1 MNRWRLDGYRSI
13 VTGGSKGIGLAIVK
27 ELLSLGAEVVA
38 VARNQSELARVLDE
52 EAPGA
57 LAVAADVSTAEGRS
71 AVVEGLPPSWERVDI
86 LVNNA
91 GTNIRKRSLEYSKD
105 EYDRVMDANLTSAFE
120 LSRRLHPHLKASG
133 RGSIVNIGSV
143 AGITPI
149 GTGVV
154 YAMSKAAMSHMTGSL
169 AAEWA
174 RDGIRVN
181 LVAPWYTRT
190 PLVESVLANQSIY
203 QSILDRTPMGRIAE
217 PEEVSGVVAF
227 LCMPAASYVTGQLI
241 ATDGG
246 FRCGTFS
253 ML

>member
-1 MNRWRLDGYRSI
+1 MNRWRLDGYRAV
-13 VTGGSKGIGLAIVK
+13 VTGGSRGIGLAIVK
-27 ELLSLGAEVVA
+27 ELLLLGAEVAV
-38 VARNQSELARVLDE
+38 VARNRSELSRVVGDE
-52 EAPGA
+52 ASGA
-57 LAVAADVSTAEGRS
+57 LAVAADVSMAEGRA
-71 AVVEGLPPSWERVDI
+71 AVIHALPSSWERVDI

-91 GTNIRKRSLEYSKD
+91 GTNIRKRSLAYSKE

-120 LSRRLHPHLKASG
+120 LSRLLHPHLKASG

-154 YAMSKAAMSHMTGSL
+154 YAMSKAAMCHMTGSL

-190 PLVESVLANQSIY
+190 PLVESVLANEEIY
-203 QSILDRTPMGRIAE
+203 RSILERTPMGRIAE
-217 PEEVSGVVAF
+217 PEEVSSVVAF
-227 LCMPAASYVTGQLI
+227 LCMPAASYITGQLI

-253 ML
+253 MI